1 MAEGGTGR
9 AARALTS
16 GPRRSV
22 GAGSARCG
30 VQRGWAERD
39 AARGGAGLVEALRP
53 GPDRAEPRR
62 LGPAEERA
70 SWAEVGPREG
80 RGRPGPRWAGPGLL
94 GFGSLGRAGFL
105 FNWFFFLFLSF

>member
-1 MAEGGTGR
+1 MRVGLTDGPGLAVGVRGERR
-9 AARALTS
+9 ARWR
-16 GPRRSV
+16 GP
-22 GAGSARCG
+22 G
-30 VQRGWAERD
+30 D
-39 AARGGAGLVEALRP
+39 AALRP

-94 GFGSLGRAGFL
+94 LGWVLVVSLGFL
-105 FNWFFFLFLSF
+105 FPTLLLSKSNSNKV

>member
-1 MAEGGTGR
+1 MRAGQCGVCGR
-9 AARALTS
+9 PVHRAGS
-16 GPRRSV
+16 DV
-22 GAGSARCG
+22 GAPSRAGASAGR
-30 VQRGWAERD
+30 WAERD

-80 RGRPGPRWAGPGLL
+80 RGRPGPCWAGPGLL
-94 GFGSLGRAGFL
+94 LGWVLVVSLGFL
-105 FNWFFFLFLSF
+105 FSYSSPF

>member
-1 MAEGGTGR
+1 VGPGCQTQGEKGR
-9 AARALTS
+9 S
-16 GPRRSV
+16 GHWAGRGASV
-22 GAGSARCG
+22 ARCG

-80 RGRPGPRWAGPGLL
+80 RGRPGLRWAARREV
-94 GFGSLGRAGFL
+94 GFGFGFG
-105 FNWFFFLFLSF
+105 FFLF